1 MNDWRKL
8 LCLSSVMPNASACED
23 SSASP
28 PLKFP
33 TINSPAR
40 PGRSLRSRSPDLLA
54 CGAASDDLNLNL
66 AAYLLTPGPQGFT
79 FKVRRLLACEGRISQ
94 HAIERQKGCLQYASS
109 RDISYDSS
117 SNNPG
122 MSKDFGISLEMLRNP
137 SHASAQSFRTTSQRM
152 SLISKD

>member
-1 MNDWRKL
+1 
-8 LCLSSVMPNASACED
+8 MPNASACED

-66 AAYLLTPGPQGFT
+66 AAYLTPGPQGFT
-79 FKVRRLLACEGRISQ
+79 FNVGGLLACEGRISQ
-94 HAIERQKGCLQYASS
+94 RAIER
-109 RDISYDSS
+109 
-117 SNNPG
+117 
-122 MSKDFGISLEMLRNP
+122 
-137 SHASAQSFRTTSQRM
+137 
-152 SLISKD
+152 